1 MDPLQEERKGREK
14 REAGGQMKR
23 GSNEMETYRDGR
35 KTDVERREK
44 GIKTNGVFRV
54 SRRQDGVGRRIVFY
68 PFVDVM

>member
-1 MDPLQEERKGREK
+1 
-14 REAGGQMKR
+14 MKR

-54 SRRQDGVGRRIVFY
+54 SRGQDGVGRRIVFY